1 MSKKKFKR
9 AVKRNRVKRL
19 TREDYRLNKPEFYQH
34 ILPGHTVDIL
44 FIYLDQNLP
53 VFSKTEKAI
62 KSVLKKIPSLLSSV
76 S

>member
-1 MSKKKFKR
+1 MLKEGK
-9 AVKRNRVKRL
+9 NMNL
-19 TREDYRLNKPEFYQH
+19 DGTQGIH
-34 ILPGHTVDIL
+34 DIL